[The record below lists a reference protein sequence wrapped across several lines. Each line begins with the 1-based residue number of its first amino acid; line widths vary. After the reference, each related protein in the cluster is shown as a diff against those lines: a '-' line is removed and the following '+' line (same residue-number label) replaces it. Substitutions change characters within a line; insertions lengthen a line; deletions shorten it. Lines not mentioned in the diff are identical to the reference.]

1 MMLIM
6 AGIAFVW
13 ATFMCFGL
21 PIILYKIAYFFTPAP
36 PPVPCD
42 KEFESRIHCIIEIGE
57 KQYKALKTIFV
68 STMYYYNDNYDIIER
83 EIKFI
88 KHELGQRIF
97 SRDLKVFIKDNTES
111 YPMECYFMNDMSR
124 LMIVNPIES
133 ERIFMYRRNFGRKKS
148 A

>member
-13 ATFMCFGL
+13 AMFMCFGL
-21 PIILYKIAYFFTPAP
+21 PLILYKAACVLIPAP
-36 PPVPCD
+36 PLVPCD
-42 KEFESRIHCIIEIGE
+42 REFESRIHCIIEIGE
-57 KQYKALKTIFV
+57 KQYKASKTIQL
-68 STMYYYNDNYDIIER
+68 STMYYYNYNGDIIER
-83 EIKFI
+83 STKFI
-88 KHELGQRIF
+88 KYELGQKIF
-97 SRDLKVFIKDNTES
+97 SKDLKVFVKDNTEA
-111 YPMECYFMNDMSR
+111 YPMECYFMNGMSR